1 MQTSGWT
8 PPLAVYVPEEEQQ
21 DIDLEWMKVA
31 LDQAEEALA
40 AKEVPVGCVFV
51 KNGKAI
57 AKARNRTN
65 EWRNATLHAELVSLD
80 EILKT
85 HPLPLQDVTLYV
97 TVEPCVM
104 CASALR
110 QVGIGK
116 VFYGAG
122 NERFGGCGS
131 VLDVNDTPSI
141 QSSLSYPA
149 FGGYYRPE
157 AIMLLRRF
165 YLIQNS
171 NAPKPKNK
179 TTRVLKTDILPI
191 KSRTASPIAT
201 PDGSRTPLETELS

>member
-1 MQTSGWT
+1 MPASEWT
-8 PPLAVYVPEEEQQ
+8 PPLATYVPIEEQAEQ
-21 DIDLEWMKVA
+21 DLQWMKVA

-51 KNGKAI
+51 KDGLAI

-80 EILKT
+80 QILKT
-85 HPLPLQDVTLYV
+85 HPLPLHDVTLYV

-131 VLDVNDTPSI
+131 VLDVNDTPRIKSSI
-141 QSSLSYPA
+141 SYQA
-149 FGGYYRPE
+149 LGGYYRPE

-191 KSRTASPIAT
+191 KSRTASPSAT
-201 PDGSRTPLETELS
+201 PEGSRTPV

>member
-1 MQTSGWT
+1 MQSTGWT
-8 PPLAVYVPEEEQQ
+8 PPLATYIPEEDQQ
-21 DIDLEWMKVA
+21 EADLDWMQVA

-51 KNGKAI
+51 KDGKAI

-80 EILKT
+80 KILKT
-85 HPLPLQDVTLYV
+85 HDLPLQDVTLYV

-131 VLDVNDTPSI
+131 VLDVNDTPRI
-141 QSSLSYPA
+141 KSSLSYQA
-149 FGGYYRPE
+149 LGGYYRTE

-171 NAPKPKNK
+171 NAPKPWNK
-179 TTRVLKTDILPI
+179 TTRVLKTDMQRFLLCM
-191 KSRTASPIAT
+191 T
-201 PDGSRTPLETELS
+201 

>member
-1 MQTSGWT
+1 MHIRIVSLYPSRQLYHIRDGTYRIAYAHRCFVHYMLSLW
-8 PPLAVYVPEEEQQ
+8 PR
-21 DIDLEWMKVA
+21 
-31 LDQAEEALA
+31 QAEEALA

-51 KNGKAI
+51 KDGEAI

-65 EWRNATLHAELVSLD
+65 EWRNVSSAMCVTRCRIMNISIIQATLHAELVSLD

-85 HPLPLQDVTLYV
+85 HSLPLQDVTLYV

-131 VLDVNDTPSI
+131 VLDVNDT
-141 QSSLSYPA
+141 
-149 FGGYYRPE
+149 
-157 AIMLLRRF
+157 
-165 YLIQNS
+165 
-171 NAPKPKNK
+171 
-179 TTRVLKTDILPI
+179 
-191 KSRTASPIAT
+191 
-201 PDGSRTPLETELS
+201 